1 MEWKFS
7 MEWQQTR
14 WWSTEKKAAT
24 LLGLARAAS
33 PLYVYDGSSV
43 EQALA
48 QLKSLSS
55 IQSFFYAIKAN
66 PHPDGL
72 SPSLPSLLTGLTPPP
87 EVLRAVYEAG
97 FGFECVSPGEVG
109 HVLSLFPDL
118 CRSLDAPSPSC
129 RLLFT
134 PNFAPRSNSL
144 APAAASMLMP
154 HQPSQRSM
162 NML

>member
-1 MEWKFS
+1 

-66 PHPDGL
+66 PHPD
-72 SPSLPSLLTGLTPPP
+72 
-87 EVLRAVYEAG
+87 VLRAVYEAG